1 MSLSVPINFHL
12 TPDDILHLIGKQ
24 VCLIRQ
30 DDDRLYHIERMK
42 IYLSKGRGNGA
53 NGFSWWRVHP
63 LYREMFNLDDMRARI
78 QAQGTKALRYNRPE
92 FIPNKRADGIIKLD
106 TMSFYVARH
115 LADGRRK
122 WRRDKKGYYGNP
134 DALRGRRGD
143 RPHPNPEIYKSMP
156 TLSLSFFGDSALV
169 GLTV

>member
-1 MSLSVPINFHL
+1 MSHGIW
-12 TPDDILHLIGKQ
+12 
-24 VCLIRQ
+24 
-30 DDDRLYHIERMK
+30 RMK

-63 LYREMFNLDDMRARI
+63 LYGEMFNLDDMRARI

-169 GLTV
+169 GLTI

>member
-12 TPDDILHLIGKQ
+12 TPDDLLRLIGKH
-24 VCLIRQ
+24 VCSIRQ

-53 NGFSWWRVHP
+53 DKFSWWRVHP
-63 LYREMFNLDDMRARI
+63 LYREIFNLDDMRAGI
-78 QAQGTKALRYNRPE
+78 QAQGTKAFRTTTPE
-92 FIPNKRADGIIKLD
+92 FVPNFRADGIIKLD
-106 TMSFYVARH
+106 TMSFYVSRH

-143 RPHPNPEIYKSMP
+143 RPHPNPEIYKSVSTVPM
-156 TLSLSFFGDSALV
+156 SFFGDSVLK
-169 GLTV
+169 GLTL